1 MVVASALEITMKKQ
15 LSRQT
20 KRSHPVSAT
29 IQTNRRPTKAGIRRR
44 IGSTA
49 LANKSNGVRQAR
61 PTKARREKP
70 SLNANNALA
79 KLNANNAL
87 AKLNANNALANKD
100 QAARIGQVAPEKTSV
115 ARPDTKRDL
124 IRHDE
129 SMPINGASE
138 VTNRSFNRTWL
149 DWSNATMAANLRT
162 TEELMRCKSPME
174 LWAISSRFAL
184 KSWLNL
190 LPLNVARAPSNVA
203 PAELSTARS

>member
-1 MVVASALEITMKKQ
+1 MKKQ

-29 IQTNRRPTKAGIRRR
+29 IQTNRRPTKAGIRKR

-70 SLNANNALA
+70 S
-79 KLNANNAL
+79 LNANNAL

-162 TEELMRCKSPME
+162 TEERMRCKSPME